1 MTEETMMAYNSWGSN
16 MMDWSMDGV
25 MGNRVGQSRSLV
37 GGRGWVVLGV
47 LGLSLIGHVS
57 NVSVISVD
65 VVIDVLDPD

>member
-1 MTEETMMAYNSWGSN
+1 MMAYNSWGSN